1 MKKLIVII
9 CIVFLF
15 ASCHTL
21 DGVSDV
27 SMSINLPDEVI
38 IVNNARVSTLRAVDG
53 KIVRE
58 NSSIYQF
65 HFDIAIPAGDQE
77 AVKIDDFILQNGDKA
92 IVTDAKFSWDM

>member
-1 MKKLIVII
+1 MKKFAVII

-53 KIVRE
+53 KIVRD

-65 HFDIAIPAGDQE
+65 HFDIAIPAGDKE
-77 AVKIDDFILQNGDKA
+77 AVKIDDFILQNGDKV